1 MRIGNLQ
8 FGYRPLRALLALL
21 ALATPAPTAWADE
34 QPALSVEK
42 DTGKIRVI
50 SGGRP
55 FADYVYQGYAKP
67 IIYPIYGPGQI
78 AMTRNFPL
86 RKDVPG
92 EPTDHPHHKSL
103 WLSHGNVNGEDFWLE
118 KGKIV
123 HQRIQSVDTNPRHV
137 VITADNRWVNRQGK
151 TVCTDTTRV
160 GFLELADGARAIDYD
175 VTIRAT
181 EGPVAFG
188 DTKEGFMAVRT
199 HPALQLTG
207 DPKRGVTAANGQAI
221 NSRGVKDKAMW
232 GQQAKWVD
240 YSGKIDGQMMGLAM
254 FDHPGNPRHP
264 TYWHA
269 RDYGLVAANP
279 FGVSDFTAKKEPSG
293 ALTLAAGKE
302 LRFRYRIVL
311 HRGDAKEAGIAKLYE
326 EYGK

>member
-1 MRIGNLQ
+1 MQTQNLAAL
-8 FGYRPLRALLALL
+8 FLVLACFSAAAPPSRAAE
-21 ALATPAPTAWADE
+21 PAGRLKTE
-34 QPALSVEK
+34 QL
-42 DTGKIRVI
+42 DGRIRVTVANE
-50 SGGRP
+50 P
-55 FADYVYQGYAKP
+55 FAEYVYQGYAKP
-67 IIYPIYGPGQI
+67 IVYPIFGPGRI
-78 AMTRNFPL
+78 AMTRNFPI

-123 HQRIQSVDTNPRHV
+123 HQRIQSVDTNPRRI

-160 GFLELADGARAIDYD
+160 GFLELANGARAIDYD
-175 VTIRAT
+175 ITIHASH
-181 EGPVAFG
+181 GPVTFG

-232 GQQAKWVD
+232 GQQAEWVD
-240 YSGKIDGQMMGLAM
+240 YSGKIDGRLMGLAM

-264 TYWHA
+264 TFWHA

-279 FGVSDFTAKKEPSG
+279 FGVSDFTKQKERSG
-293 ALTLAAGKE
+293 ALTLAAGQD